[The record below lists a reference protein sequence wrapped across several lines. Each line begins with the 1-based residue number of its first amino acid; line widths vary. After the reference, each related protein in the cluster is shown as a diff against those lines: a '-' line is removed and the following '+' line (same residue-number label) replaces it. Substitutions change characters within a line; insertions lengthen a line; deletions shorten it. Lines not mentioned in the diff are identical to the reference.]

1 MHWRQVWRR
10 FTSPPRRNRRSG
22 GDGLIISAM
31 IGIGLAVFLIW
42 TINRQLMP
50 IVSSMATTK
59 VSNAVTQELEQAV
72 NDYISSQDL
81 SYNDIISLE
90 KDDTGAV
97 TALTS
102 NMVRLNSMR
111 NTILNQVVSSIDK
124 LDSAKISIPIGNI
137 TGISFLSGRGIT
149 LPVQVIS
156 VGTAKATF
164 DQVFTAVGINQ
175 TRHQIMLNVTVSV
188 SILIPGDT
196 ITTNVSTQVCA
207 AETVIVGGVP
217 QTYLQVG
224 Q

>member
-1 MHWRQVWRR
+1 MQWRR
-10 FTSPPRRNRRSG
+10 FWRRFSSSPRRNRRG
-22 GDGLIISAM
+22 GDGLIFSA
-31 IGIGLAVFLIW
+31 ILGIGLAVFLIW

-59 VSNAVTQELEQAV
+59 VSNAVTQELEKAV

-81 SYNDIISLE
+81 SYNDMISLE

-111 NTILNQVVSSIDK
+111 NTILNEVVSSIDK
-124 LDSAKISIPIGNI
+124 LDSAEISIPIGNI
-137 TGISFLSGRGIT
+137 TGISFLSGRGMT

-156 VGTAKATF
+156 VGTARAAF

>member
-1 MHWRQVWRR
+1 MQWRR
-10 FTSPPRRNRRSG
+10 FWRRFSSSPRRNRRG
-22 GDGLIISAM
+22 GDGLIFSA
-31 IGIGLAVFLIW
+31 ILGIGLAVFLIW

-59 VSNAVTQELEQAV
+59 VSNAVTQELEKAV

-111 NTILNQVVSSIDK
+111 NTILNEVVSSIDK
-124 LDSAKISIPIGNI
+124 LDSAEISIPIGNI
-137 TGISFLSGRGIT
+137 TGISFLSGRGMT

-156 VGTAKATF
+156 VGTARAAF